1 VVKFPDIGAWWDRVL
16 LGARKR
22 WNLADHSW
30 RAGERF
36 GEVHGGQLAAAI
48 SYYAFFAAFSMSL
61 LALAIFGYLLN
72 LPQVY
77 NSVESWLETN
87 LPVIDVGVLESSRQ
101 SVTIFAAIA
110 LVVAGVAWVQSVRAA
125 IRTIWSLDAQP
136 GNPFLRWAIDFLILI
151 GVSALVL
158 ITIGATAGAE
168 WALASLDLDN
178 ATGYLALGVRAI
190 SVLVGLIANA
200 LLAMVLLQA
209 LPRVVMPLR
218 RVVWASVSVSIG
230 TEMLKTVG
238 RIYVLAVSD
247 RPAYQA
253 VTTAVGLLV
262 FLYLFN
268 VMLLLAASWTATSL
282 RGRAID
288 LYGRVS
294 IPYESGRLYRSEEDG
309 RSLPLSRIGHHQAM
323 NMSDDLDSSPTMP
336 SDVTPHV
343 GFFDRFATKISE
355 FVARAGFFMIC
366 VLLIFIWAPSII
378 FLEMETWQL
387 IINTATTI
395 ITFLMVALLQN
406 TQTRHDAALQHKLNA
421 IADALSDIMD
431 QLPGDT
437 AQLHEQRRELR
448 DAVGLEDRE
457 SA

>member
-1 VVKFPDIGAWWDRVL
+1 VVKFPDLGAWWDRVL

-22 WNLADHSW
+22 WNLVDHSW

-87 LPVIDVGVLESSRQ
+87 LPVIDVGVLENSRH
-101 SVTIFAAIA
+101 SVTIFAAVA

-125 IRTIWSLDAQP
+125 IRTVWSLDAQP

-168 WALASLDLDN
+168 WVLTSLDLDN
-178 ATGYLALGVRAI
+178 ATGNLALGVRAI
-190 SVLVGLIANA
+190 SVLVGLVANT

-268 VMLLLAASWTATSL
+268 AMLLLAASWTATSL

-288 LYGRVS
+288 LYQRVA
-294 IPYESGRLYRSEEDG
+294 IPYESGRLHRSEED
-309 RSLPLSRIGHHQAM
+309 
-323 NMSDDLDSSPTMP
+323 
-336 SDVTPHV
+336 
-343 GFFDRFATKISE
+343 
-355 FVARAGFFMIC
+355 
-366 VLLIFIWAPSII
+366 
-378 FLEMETWQL
+378 
-387 IINTATTI
+387 
-395 ITFLMVALLQN
+395 
-406 TQTRHDAALQHKLNA
+406 
-421 IADALSDIMD
+421 
-431 QLPGDT
+431 
-437 AQLHEQRRELR
+437 
-448 DAVGLEDRE
+448 
-457 SA
+457 

>member
-1 VVKFPDIGAWWDRVL
+1 MVKFPDLGAWWDRVL

-22 WNLADHSW
+22 WNLADHAW

-87 LPVIDVGVLESSRQ
+87 LPVIDVGVLENSRQ

-158 ITIGATAGAE
+158 ITIGTTAGAE
-168 WALASLDLDN
+168 WVLAWLDLDH
-178 ATGYLALGVRAI
+178 ATGNLALGVRAI
-190 SVLVGLIANA
+190 SVLVGLIANT

-218 RVVWASVSVSIG
+218 RVVWAAVSVAIG
-230 TEMLKTVG
+230 MEMLKTVG

-268 VMLLLAASWTATSL
+268 AMLLLAASWTATSL

-288 LYGRVS
+288 LYQRVS
-294 IPYESGRLYRSEEDG
+294 IPYESGRIHRSEED
-309 RSLPLSRIGHHQAM
+309 
-323 NMSDDLDSSPTMP
+323 
-336 SDVTPHV
+336 
-343 GFFDRFATKISE
+343 
-355 FVARAGFFMIC
+355 
-366 VLLIFIWAPSII
+366 
-378 FLEMETWQL
+378 
-387 IINTATTI
+387 
-395 ITFLMVALLQN
+395 
-406 TQTRHDAALQHKLNA
+406 
-421 IADALSDIMD
+421 
-431 QLPGDT
+431 
-437 AQLHEQRRELR
+437 
-448 DAVGLEDRE
+448 
-457 SA
+457 

>member
-1 VVKFPDIGAWWDRVL
+1 MKFPDLGAWWDRVL

-22 WNLADHSW
+22 SNLADHSW

-61 LALAIFGYLLN
+61 LALAVFGYLLD
-72 LPQVY
+72 LPEVY

-87 LPVIDVGVLESSRQ
+87 LPVIDVGVLESSRK
-101 SVTIFAAIA
+101 SVTIFAIVA

-125 IRTIWSLDAQP
+125 IRTIWSLEAQP
-136 GNPFLRWAIDFLILI
+136 GNPFLRWAIDLVILV
-151 GVSALVL
+151 GVSVLLL

-168 WALASLDLDN
+168 WVLTRLDLDDV
-178 ATGYLALGVRAI
+178 TGYLAFGVRAV

-218 RVVWASVSVSIG
+218 RVVWASVAVSIG
-230 TEMLKTVG
+230 MELLKTVG
-238 RIYVLAVSD
+238 RIYVFQVSD

-268 VMLLLAASWTATSL
+268 AMLLLAAAWTATSL

-288 LYGRVS
+288 LYERAK
-294 IPYESGRLYRSEEDG
+294 IPYETGRLFGTAED
-309 RSLPLSRIGHHQAM
+309 PK
-323 NMSDDLDSSPTMP
+323 D
-336 SDVTPHV
+336 
-343 GFFDRFATKISE
+343 E
-355 FVARAGFFMIC
+355 
-366 VLLIFIWAPSII
+366 
-378 FLEMETWQL
+378 
-387 IINTATTI
+387 
-395 ITFLMVALLQN
+395 
-406 TQTRHDAALQHKLNA
+406 
-421 IADALSDIMD
+421 
-431 QLPGDT
+431 
-437 AQLHEQRRELR
+437 
-448 DAVGLEDRE
+448 
-457 SA
+457 